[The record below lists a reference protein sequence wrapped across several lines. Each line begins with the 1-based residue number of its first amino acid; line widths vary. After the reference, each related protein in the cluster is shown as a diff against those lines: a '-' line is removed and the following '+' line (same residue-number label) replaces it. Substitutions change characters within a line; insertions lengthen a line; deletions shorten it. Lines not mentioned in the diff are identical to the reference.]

1 MRNLLTTMGEILVDF
16 LPLEEHGATV
26 GFRMHPGG
34 SPFNVAVGLARLG
47 QPAAFVSKLAG
58 DFFGRYL
65 RDYLERQGVATRCLL
80 HDDHALSTLAFVAM
94 EDGEP
99 AYTFYREGAADTR
112 LTAGEVSAACIDET
126 RILHF
131 GSISLLDGT
140 TPDAVLQTVQRLQG
154 QALLSFDPN
163 LRPTMVRDEA
173 AYRALIGRLLALSD
187 LVKVSAADLAWLLP
201 DASPAEAAAHLLA
214 QGPALVVVTLAEAGA
229 LALRSEQQETP
240 QQWHIPAFAV
250 QVADTVGAGDS
261 FSAGLLAALAEHDI
275 DTRAALLALDAADLI
290 EILRFAA
297 AVSAITC
304 TRSGANPPH
313 RDEVAQFLG
322 WPATPESS

>member
-1 MRNLLTTMGEILVDF
+1 
-16 LPLEEHGATV
+16 
-26 GFRMHPGG
+26 MHPGG

-58 DFFGRYL
+58 DYFGCYL
-65 RDYLERQGVATRCLL
+65 RDYLEQQGVSTRCLL
-80 HDDHALSTLAFVAM
+80 RDDHALSTLAFVTM
-94 EDGEP
+94 EEGEP

-112 LTAGEVSAACIDET
+112 LTADEVPATCIEQT
-126 RILHF
+126 RILHV

-163 LRPTMVRDEA
+163 VRPNMVHDET

-187 LVKVSAADLAWLLP
+187 MVKVSAADLAWLMP
-201 DASPAEAAAHLLA
+201 DTAPEQAAAHLLA
-214 QGPALVVVTLAEAGA
+214 QGPALVVVTLGGAGV
-229 LALRSEQQETP
+229 LALRAAGQDAP
-240 QQWHIPAFAV
+240 QQWHLPAFAV

-261 FSAGLLAALAEHDI
+261 FSAGLLAALAEHGVG
-275 DTRAALLALDAADLI
+275 TRAELLALDAAALA
-290 EILRFAA
+290 ETLRFAA

-304 TRSGANPPH
+304 TRSGANPP
-313 RDEVAQFLG
+313 RREEVAQFLAR
-322 WPATPESS
+322 PAAPDG